1 MKSDITNNNVWT
13 RIFTITIYG
22 VRNAILSNQMKYKP
36 DTLVKIL
43 EAMSSLYSFYEVTF
57 LPPLEIYIYVNDT

>member
-13 RIFTITIYG
+13 RIFTIAIYG

-43 EAMSSLYSFYEVTF
+43 EGMSSLYSFYEVTF
-57 LPPLEIYIYVNDT
+57 FTTTGDLYPCK